1 MNPEPTMG
9 RPFKPLTVIVSL
21 IGLLLLA
28 SCGSSTPSR
37 FYVLTPLAAG
47 KPTHT
52 ADGPGIG
59 IGPVVVPQYLDRP
72 QVVTRSSDNRLDVG
86 ETDQWGGRLSDNI
99 TRVLAENL
107 SGLLQT
113 DRVAIYPWTDA
124 TAVGVQVTLDIVEFE
139 RNTAGAVTLSAFWN
153 ITDVANAKIV
163 ATRRSTITKDVAAK
177 GTESYDATV
186 AAMSAALA
194 DLSQEIAAQIKAL
207 PR

>member
-1 MNPEPTMG
+1 MG
-9 RPFKPLTVIVSL
+9 RPLKPLTVIASL
-21 IGLLLLA
+21 VGLLLLA
-28 SCGSSTPSR
+28 SCGSGTPSR

-52 ADGPGIG
+52 LDGPGLG
-59 IGPVVVPQYLDRP
+59 VGPVVVPQYLDRP
-72 QVVTRSSDNRLDVG
+72 QVVTRTSDNRLDVG

-124 TAVGVQVTLDIVEFE
+124 TAVGVQVTVDIVEFE
-139 RNTAGAVTLSAFWN
+139 RNAAGTVTLSAFWN
-153 ITDVANAKIV
+153 ITDVANAKIL
-163 ATRRSTITKDVAAK
+163 ATRRSTITKDVGAK

-194 DLSQEIAAQIKAL
+194 DLSQEIAAEMKAL

>member
-1 MNPEPTMG
+1 MG

-21 IGLLLLA
+21 VGLLLLA

-37 FYVLTPLAAG
+37 YYVLTPLTAG
-47 KPTHT
+47 KPTH
-52 ADGPGIG
+52 APDGLAVGV
-59 IGPVVVPQYLDRP
+59 GPVVIPQYLDRP
-72 QVVTRSSDNRLDVG
+72 QLVTRSSDNRLDVG
-86 ETDQWGGRLSDNI
+86 ETDQWGGRLNDNV

-113 DRVAIYPWTDA
+113 DRISIYPWTDA
-124 TAVGVQVTLDIVEFE
+124 TAVGIQVTADIVEFE
-139 RNTAGAVTLSAFWN
+139 RNAGGTVTLGAFWN

-194 DLSQEIAAQIKAL
+194 DLSQEIAAEIKAL

>member
-1 MNPEPTMG
+1 MG
-9 RPFKPLTVIVSL
+9 SPFKPLTVIASL
-21 IGLLLLA
+21 VGLLLLA

-47 KPTHT
+47 KPTH
-52 ADGPGIG
+52 APDGPGIG
-59 IGPVVVPQYLDRP
+59 VGPVVVPQYLDRP

-113 DRVAIYPWTDA
+113 DRVSIYPWTDA
-124 TAVGVQVTLDIVEFE
+124 TAIGLQVTLDIVEFE
-139 RNTAGAVTLSAFWN
+139 RNAAGAVTLSVFWN
-153 ITDVANAKIV
+153 ITDVANAKILT
-163 ATRRSTITKDVAAK
+163 TRRSTIVKDVAAK
-177 GTESYDATV
+177 GTESFDATA